1 MRLGERSAE
10 ALGYRP
16 CNAQGMKEDCMDK
29 REIVLAGGCFWG
41 TQAYLKRL
49 PGILETE
56 VGYANSRSPHP
67 TYEEVCTGATGAA
80 EAVRVTYDS
89 DLIPLPLLLEGY
101 FRTID
106 PTSLNRQG
114 GDRGTQYRTGIYWI
128 DASDA
133 PVVASALA
141 KLGRRVGKPLRVEA
155 RPLENFF
162 LAEDHHQDYL
172 DANPAGYCHVNLA
185 DAEAF
190 VASHQADFA
199 IAAQRY
205 AKPDGE
211 TLREKLDPQAF
222 AVTQESATERPF
234 SHPYD
239 QLFDEGIY
247 VDAASGEP
255 LFSSRDKFDS
265 GCGWPAFARPIAE
278 SSIVEVPDALIPG
291 MPRTE
296 VRSVAGQSHLGHVFD
311 DGPAEL
317 GGQRYCINGSALR
330 FIPHEQMEAEGYGY
344 LL

>member
-1 MRLGERSAE
+1 MNK
-10 ALGYRP
+10 
-16 CNAQGMKEDCMDK
+16 C
-29 REIVLAGGCFWG
+29 EIVLAGGCFWG

-49 PGILETE
+49 PGVLETE
-56 VGYANSRSPHP
+56 VGNANSLSPYP
-67 TYEEVCTGATGAA
+67 TYEEICTGATGAA

-114 GDRGTQYRTGIYWI
+114 GDRGTQYRTGIYWVS
-128 DASDA
+128 ASDA
-133 PVVASALA
+133 PAIASALT
-141 KLGRRVGKPLRVEA
+141 KLERRVGKPLRVEA

-162 LAEDHHQDYL
+162 PAEDHHQDYL
-172 DANPAGYCHVNLA
+172 DANPAGYCHVNLT
-185 DAEAF
+185 DAKDF

-199 IAAQRY
+199 IASQRY
-205 AKPDGE
+205 ERPDDKTLQE
-211 TLREKLDPQAF
+211 TLGPQAF
-222 AVTQESATERPF
+222 AVTQKGATERAF

-239 QLFDEGIY
+239 HLFDGGIY

-255 LFSSRDKFDS
+255 LFSSKDKFDS
-265 GCGWPAFARPIAE
+265 GCGWPAFTRPITE
-278 SSIVEVPDALIPG
+278 SSLMETMDTTLPG

-296 VRSVAGQSHLGHVFD
+296 VRSTAGQSHLGHVFE
-311 DGPAEL
+311 DGPAEF

-330 FIPHEQMEAEGYGY
+330 FIPREQMEAEGYGY

>member
-1 MRLGERSAE
+1 MNK
-10 ALGYRP
+10 
-16 CNAQGMKEDCMDK
+16 C
-29 REIVLAGGCFWG
+29 EIVLAGGCFWG

-49 PGILETE
+49 PGVLETE
-56 VGYANSRSPHP
+56 VGYANSLSPYP
-67 TYEEVCTGATGAA
+67 TYEEICTGATGAA

-114 GDRGTQYRTGIYWI
+114 GDRGTQYRTGIYWVS
-128 DASDA
+128 ASDA
-133 PVVASALA
+133 PAIASALT
-141 KLGRRVGKPLRVEA
+141 KLERRVGKPLRVEA

-162 LAEDHHQDYL
+162 PAEDHHQDYL
-172 DANPAGYCHVNLA
+172 DANPAGYCHVNLT
-185 DAEAF
+185 DAKDF

-199 IAAQRY
+199 IASQRY
-205 AKPDGE
+205 ERPDDKTLQE
-211 TLREKLDPQAF
+211 TLGPQAF
-222 AVTQESATERPF
+222 AVTQKGATERAF

-239 QLFDEGIY
+239 HLFDEGIY

-255 LFSSRDKFDS
+255 LFSSKDKFDS
-265 GCGWPAFARPIAE
+265 GCGWPAFTRPITE
-278 SSIVEVPDALIPG
+278 SSLMESMDTTLPG

-296 VRSVAGQSHLGHVFD
+296 VRSTAGQSHLGHVFE
-311 DGPAEL
+311 DGPAEF

-330 FIPHEQMEAEGYGY
+330 FIPREQMEAEGYGY